1 MPANLRS
8 VRPMNTVAL
17 GELVLTNARI
27 VTAHEVFEGSV
38 RVDGGVITDI
48 GAPSRTGDDLDGDY
62 LIPGL
67 VELHTDHLET
77 HYAPRPRV
85 RWNPIAAVQ
94 AHDAQIAA
102 SGITTVLDA
111 IRIGLDEDTD
121 VSAEEMR
128 ILAGAIGSGM
138 AAGRL
143 RAEHHIHLRCEV
155 SAPDCLDSFLAMKD
169 SPMVRLASLMD
180 HAPGQR
186 QFASLDAYKAYYQG
200 KTKMTNAELDVF
212 SERRNAQSRT
222 FSGKHRRA
230 ISQMCHDRGIMLA
243 SHDDATRAHVEEA
256 VDLGLHIAEFPTTI
270 EAAKASRQAGLSILM
285 GGPNVVRGGSHSGNV
300 SARTLAEADLLDILS
315 SDYIPFSMLQ
325 SAFSLADNVES
336 ISLARAIQL
345 VTKRPAEA
353 VGFNDRGEIAIG
365 KRADFVQVRVEDG
378 VPLVRTVWRQGRRVI

>member
-1 MPANLRS
+1 
-8 VRPMNTVAL
+8 MNTVAL

-27 VTAHEVFEGSV
+27 VLANEVLDGSV
-38 RVDGGVITDI
+38 RVDGGIITDI
-48 GAPSRTGDDLDGDY
+48 GAPSRSGIDLDGDY

-85 RWNPIAAVQ
+85 RWNPVAAVQ

-121 VSAEEMR
+121 VSAAEMR
-128 ILAGAIGSGM
+128 ILAGAIGAGM

-155 SAPDCLDSFLAMKD
+155 SAPDCLDSFLAIKD
-169 SPMVRLASLMD
+169 DPLVRLASLMD

-186 QFASLDAYKAYYQG
+186 QFASLDAYKVYYQG
-200 KTKMTNAELDVF
+200 KTKMTDAELDAF
-212 SERRNAQSRT
+212 TARRNAQSMAH
-222 FSGKHRRA
+222 SGKHRRA
-230 ISQMCHDRGIMLA
+230 ISQMCHDQGIVLA
-243 SHDDATRAHVEEA
+243 SHDDATRDHVEEA
-256 VDLGLHIAEFPTTI
+256 VELGLHIAEFPTTL
-270 EAAKASRQAGLSILM
+270 EAAKASRQAGLAILM
-285 GGPNVVRGGSHSGNV
+285 GGPNVVRGSSHSGNV
-300 SARTLAEADLLDILS
+300 SARALAEADLLDILS

-325 SAFSLADNVES
+325 SAFSLADNVEG
-336 ISLARAIQL
+336 ISLSKAIQL

-353 VGFNDRGEIAIG
+353 AGFHDRGEIAVG
-365 KRADFVQVRVEDG
+365 KRADFVHVRVEDG
-378 VPLVRTVWRQGRRVI
+378 IPIVLTVWRQGRRVI

>member
-1 MPANLRS
+1 
-8 VRPMNTVAL
+8 MNTVAL

-27 VTAHEVFEGSV
+27 VLANEVLDGSV

-48 GAPSRTGDDLDGDY
+48 GAPSRTGLDLDGDY

-85 RWNPIAAVQ
+85 RWNPVAAVQ

-111 IRIGLDEDTD
+111 IRVGLDEDTD
-121 VSAEEMR
+121 MVTPDMR
-128 ILAGAIGSGM
+128 VLADAIAAGM
-138 AAGRL
+138 RAGRL

-155 SAPDCLDSFLAMKD
+155 SSPDCLEAFELFKD
-169 SPMVRLASLMD
+169 DPSVRLASLMD

-186 QFASLDAYKAYYQG
+186 QFTSMDACRAYYQG
-200 KTKMTNAELDVF
+200 KKKMSDADFADFVR
-212 SERRNAQSRT
+212 RRNEQSQAHAGPT
-222 FSGKHRRA
+222 RRA
-230 ISQMCHDRGIMLA
+230 IAEICNAKGIVLA
-243 SHDDATRAHVEEA
+243 SHDDATREHVEEA
-256 VDLGLHIAEFPTTI
+256 EALGMHIAEFPTTL
-270 EAAKASRQAGLSILM
+270 ESAKASRQAGMAILM

-300 SARTLAEADLLDILS
+300 SARALAEADLLDILS

-325 SAFSLADNVES
+325 SAFSLAENVES
-336 ISLARAIQL
+336 ISLSKAIQL

-353 VGFNDRGEIAIG
+353 AGFADRGEIAIG
-365 KRADFVQVRVEDG
+365 KRADFVHVRVEDG
-378 VPLVRTVWRQGRRVI
+378 IPIVLTVWRQGRRVI